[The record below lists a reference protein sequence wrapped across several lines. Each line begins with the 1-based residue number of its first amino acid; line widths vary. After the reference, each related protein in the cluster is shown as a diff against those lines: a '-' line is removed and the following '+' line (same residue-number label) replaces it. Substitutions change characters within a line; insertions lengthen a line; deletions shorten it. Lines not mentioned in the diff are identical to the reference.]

1 MPTIAARP
9 AVRVRRPSAPPARR
23 RAGGRAE
30 NPDLRRRTNDV
41 PVGEE
46 SLAFRIKGW
55 GERVNGSSLLD
66 AIIYRRLWIPV
77 LAVALIGIVAM
88 QVATLGINAGIGRT
102 VDRSVLLERENTV
115 LAAEVSRLESA
126 DRLSSAVAGMGMVD
140 PVAGSTR
147 YLRADGSV
155 LADASAPSADTTP
168 AEAQTAP
175 VADPVASAPQQ
186 AAAPVAQPAT
196 PTPAAAPV
204 ASAQPVQQ
212 AAPAVAPTV
221 APAAAPTVAPPAAA
235 ASGGAVAGGAT
246 APIAPT
252 AAVGIR

>member
-23 RAGGRAE
+23 RVGGRAE
-30 NPDLRRRTNDV
+30 NPDLRRRTSDV
-41 PVGEE
+41 PIGEE
-46 SLAFRIKGW
+46 SLAHRIKGW
-55 GERVNGSSLLD
+55 SDRLSASGVLD
-66 AIIYRRLWIPV
+66 QIIYRRLWIPI

-126 DRLSSAVAGMGMVD
+126 DRLNSAVAGMGMVD
-140 PVAGSTR
+140 PAPGSTR
-147 YLRADGSV
+147 YLRADGSI
-155 LADASAPSADTTP
+155 
-168 AEAQTAP
+168 
-175 VADPVASAPQQ
+175 VADPTAPSSGDAVAAAPPVETPQQ
-186 AAAPVAQPAT
+186 AQSVPAQTPPQATAPPAT
-196 PTPAAAPV
+196 
-204 ASAQPVQQ
+204 
-212 AAPAVAPTV
+212 
-221 APAAAPTVAPPAAA
+221 APAATAPPAATPPA
-235 ASGGAVAGGAT
+235 TQPAQQPTQQPPPASGAAGGAAAGGAT

>member
-9 AVRVRRPSAPPARR
+9 AVRLRRPSAPPARR
-23 RAGGRAE
+23 RAPVQPE
-30 NPDLRRRTNDV
+30 LRRRSNDV
-41 PVGEE
+41 AVGDE

-102 VDRSVLLERENTV
+102 VDKSVLLERENTV

-155 LADASAPSADTTP
+155 VADASAPAVNPASAVAQAAP
-168 AEAQTAP
+168 AAEP
-175 VADPVASAPQQ
+175 VVTAPQQ
-186 AAAPVAQPAT
+186 TAAPVAQPAT
-196 PTPAAAPV
+196 PVATATPV
-204 ASAQPVQQ
+204 TSAQPVQQ
-212 AAPAVAPTV
+212 PVQQP
-221 APAAAPTVAPPAAA
+221 APAAAPAAA
-235 ASGGAVAGGAT
+235 ASGGAGAGGGT
-246 APIAPT
+246 APIAPA

>member
-23 RAGGRAE
+23 RAGGRVE
-30 NPDLRRRTNDV
+30 NPDLRRRSNDL
-41 PVGEE
+41 PLGEE
-46 SLAFRIKGW
+46 SLAYRLKGL
-55 GERVNGSSLLD
+55 GERLSASTVLD
-66 AIIYRRLWIPV
+66 QIIYRRLWIPF
-77 LAVALIGIVAM
+77 LAAALIGIVAM
-88 QVATLGINAGIGRT
+88 QVATLGVNAGIGRT
-102 VDRSVLLERENTV
+102 VDKSVLLERENTV

-155 LADASAPSADTTP
+155 LADASAPTADV
-168 AEAQTAP
+168 AEAVAP
-175 VADPVASAPQQ
+175 APAAADPVAAAPEQTQ
-186 AAAPVAQPAT
+186 TPAAQPAAPAQTAAPTVAAAPAQ
-196 PTPAAAPV
+196 
-204 ASAQPVQQ
+204 QPVQQ
-212 AAPAVAPTV
+212 AAATP
-221 APAAAPTVAPPAAA
+221 APAAAP
-235 ASGGAVAGGAT
+235 SGGAVAGGAT

>member
-30 NPDLRRRTNDV
+30 NPDLRRRTSDV
-41 PVGEE
+41 PAGEE
-46 SLAFRIKGW
+46 SLAYRIKGL
-55 GERVNGSSLLD
+55 GERINGSSLLD
-66 AIIYRRLWIPV
+66 AIIYRRLWIPF

-155 LADASAPSADTTP
+155 LADSSAPSTADMAAAAPP
-168 AEAQTAP
+168 APAAP
-175 VADPVASAPQQ
+175 VVDAAAPAPQQ
-186 AAAPVAQPAT
+186 TEAAAVEPPAPAQT
-196 PTPAAAPV
+196 QAPV
-204 ASAQPVQQ
+204 ASTQPAPQLAQQP
-212 AAPAVAPTV
+212 
-221 APAAAPTVAPPAAA
+221 APAATTAAA
-235 ASGGAVAGGAT
+235 PSGGAAAGGAS
-246 APIAPT
+246 APIAP
-252 AAVGIR
+252 AGAVGVR